1 MSQLSLNPEFENP
14 VKATLTE
21 EHQLINNKN
30 TNNNSNNKLTDEDES
45 AKSPNFFQ
53 DYNAIKINWPMHTH
67 PQNKVEKS
75 FMKNFICWN

>member
-1 MSQLSLNPEFENP
+1 M
-14 VKATLTE
+14 
-21 EHQLINNKN
+21 
-30 TNNNSNNKLTDEDES
+30 TDEDES